1 MVETGLRPVSTHK
14 SLQSL
19 WLMDFYYYISS
30 SKSKNYEKYN
40 HLIISFNYDIILF
53 MQSQRKS

>member
-19 WLMDFYYYISS
+19 RLMDFYYYISL
-30 SKSKNYEKYN
+30 SKSKSHEKNN
-40 HLIISFNYDIILF
+40 HLIISFNYDFIRF
-53 MQSQRKS
+53 MH